1 MMWHSLEE
9 WSQLTDDWK
18 KTNFKEI
25 DAPSIAKL
33 AEKYAKTCKRL
44 EGALDPN
51 PIQAKLKFLV
61 EQFEAAMP
69 IVTALRNPDLT
80 SVHKDEINELVGQEI
95 KTEEE
100 GFTLQSLLDMN
111 VVSFMDQIVA
121 KSVQATGEAK
131 LKTALAE
138 LTEAWEEQRFTC
150 KVYKERDNVFILIEI
165 DDLYQFL
172 DEGIAQINMIL
183 GNRFVKVMRAKAEV
197 MKKQLNTLQEAVSL
211 WVEC

>member
-172 DEGIAQINMIL
+172 DEGIA
-183 GNRFVKVMRAKAEV
+183 
-197 MKKQLNTLQEAVSL
+197 
-211 WVEC
+211 

>member
-1 MMWHSLEE
+1 
-9 WSQLTDDWK
+9 
-18 KTNFKEI
+18 
-25 DAPSIAKL
+25 
-33 AEKYAKTCKRL
+33 
-44 EGALDPN
+44 
-51 PIQAKLKFLV
+51 
-61 EQFEAAMP
+61 
-69 IVTALRNPDLT
+69 
-80 SVHKDEINELVGQEI
+80 
-95 KTEEE
+95 
-100 GFTLQSLLDMN
+100 
-111 VVSFMDQIVA
+111 MDQIVA

-131 LKTALAE
+131 LRAALAE

>member
-80 SVHKDEINELVGQEI
+80 
-95 KTEEE
+95 
-100 GFTLQSLLDMN
+100 
-111 VVSFMDQIVA
+111 
-121 KSVQATGEAK
+121 
-131 LKTALAE
+131 
-138 LTEAWEEQRFTC
+138 
-150 KVYKERDNVFILIEI
+150 
-165 DDLYQFL
+165 
-172 DEGIAQINMIL
+172 
-183 GNRFVKVMRAKAEV
+183 
-197 MKKQLNTLQEAVSL
+197 
-211 WVEC
+211 